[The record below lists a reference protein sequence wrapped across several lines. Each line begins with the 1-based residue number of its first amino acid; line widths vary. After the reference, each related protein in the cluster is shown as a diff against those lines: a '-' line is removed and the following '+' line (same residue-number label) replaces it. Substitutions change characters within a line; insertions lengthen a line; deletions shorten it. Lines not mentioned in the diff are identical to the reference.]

1 MAHTHAVIDYDKHFV
16 IDPVTREI
24 DNKSGKFILM
34 QNDHNSERFT
44 FEIPRYVEGHD
55 MSKCNVVQVHY
66 NNVSSNRRYQN
77 SDIYPV
83 TDIEVV
89 EPDPELGDA
98 VETCIGSWLVSMNA
112 TTFDGSLE
120 FIIRFACVDA
130 KGTIEYQWF
139 SNIYNLIQVEKG
151 IYNIDVVSNYD
162 DKDILAQWKQEILTE
177 AMSNVVSVSIETNK
191 TLQELNEKITETV
204 FKPNFETGNL
214 EYTSPN
220 YDFKVNIE
228 TGNLEWEVIQS

>member
-1 MAHTHAVIDYDKHFV
+1 MAHTHDVIDYDNHFV
-16 IDPVTREI
+16 IDPVTRAI
-24 DNKSGKFILM
+24 DNKSGKLILM

-55 MSKCNVVQVHY
+55 MTLCNVVQIHY
-66 NNVSSNRRYQN
+66 NNISSNRRYQN

-83 TDIEVV
+83 TDV
-89 EPDPELGDA
+89 EAVKPDPEIEDA

-112 TTFDGSLE
+112 TTFDGTLE
-120 FIIRFACVDA
+120 FIVRFACVDS

-139 SNIYNLIQVEKG
+139 SNIYNLIQVDKG

-162 DKDILAQWKQEILTE
+162 DKDILAQWKQEILNA
-177 AMSNVVSVSIETNK
+177 AMRQTVSLIDSAQD
-191 TLQELNEKITETV
+191 TLDELNKKISGTE
-204 FKPNFETGNL
+204 FSINFETGDL

-220 YDFKVNIE
+220 YNFTVNYE
-228 TGNLEWEVIQS
+228 TGNLEWEVA